1 MSRSFFLVATFLTEC
16 LIYQQTFKVIF
27 GDDMIGFVI
36 GDSDMITGFRLV
48 GIEGTEASTIDEARQ
63 AFHDSLSRN
72 DIGVIII
79 SEAFFS
85 DTSLREEVDKVRQE
99 RVTPLIVEIPGSKG
113 MVDKMQLSE
122 MISKILGIKI

>member
-1 MSRSFFLVATFLTEC
+1 
-16 LIYQQTFKVIF
+16 
-27 GDDMIGFVI
+27 MIGFVI

-48 GIEGTEASTIDEARQ
+48 GIEGIEASTIDEARQ
-63 AFHDSLSRN
+63 AFHRSLSLS

-85 DTSLREEVDKVRQE
+85 DTSLREEVDKVRRE

-113 MVDKMQLSE
+113 MADKMQLSE
-122 MISKILGIKI
+122 RISKILGIKI

>member
-27 GDDMIGFVI
+27 GDGMIGFVI
-36 GDSDMITGFRLV
+36 GDSDMITGFKLV
-48 GIEGTEASTIDEARQ
+48 GIEGTEASTSDEARQ
-63 AFHDSLSRN
+63 ALIKALTRS

-79 SEAFFS
+79 SEAFS
-85 DTSLREEVDKVRQE
+85 TDPSMRQEVDKLRQE

-113 MVDKMQLSE
+113 PANKMALSD
-122 MISKILGIKI
+122 IVSKILGIKM

>member
-1 MSRSFFLVATFLTEC
+1 MSMSFFLVATFLTEC
-16 LIYQQTFKVIF
+16 LIYQQTFKVIL
-27 GDDMIGFVI
+27 GDGMIGFVI

-48 GIEGTEASTIDEARQ
+48 GIEGIEASTIDEARQ
-63 AFHDSLSRN
+63 AFHKSLSRS

-99 RVTPLIVEIPGSKG
+99 RVTPLILEIPGSKG
-113 MVDKMQLSE
+113 MADKMQLSE

>member
-1 MSRSFFLVATFLTEC
+1 
-16 LIYQQTFKVIF
+16 
-27 GDDMIGFVI
+27 MIGFVI

-48 GIEGTEASTIDEARQ
+48 GIEGIEASTIDEARQ
-63 AFHDSLSRN
+63 AFHKSLSRK
-72 DIGVIII
+72 DVGVIII

-99 RVTPLIVEIPGSKG
+99 RVTPLIVEISGSKG
-113 MVDKMQLSE
+113 ASNKMQLSE

>member
-27 GDDMIGFVI
+27 GDGMIGFII

-48 GIEGTEASTIDEARQ
+48 GIEGIEASTIDEARQ
-63 AFHDSLSRN
+63 AFHKSLSLS

-113 MVDKMQLSE
+113 MADKMQLSE

>member
-1 MSRSFFLVATFLTEC
+1 
-16 LIYQQTFKVIF
+16 
-27 GDDMIGFVI
+27 MIGFVI

-48 GIEGTEASTIDEARQ
+48 GIEGIEASTTDEVLQ
-63 AFHDSLSRN
+63 AFHRTLSRS

-79 SEAFFS
+79 SEALFS

-113 MVDKMQLSE
+113 SSNKMQLSE
-122 MISKILGIKI
+122 MISKILGIKM